1 MSEEQK
7 QEVLDRQIAEKEL
20 KVRELDV
27 VLQELG
33 ATKEERAFV
42 AVREKHEL
50 LRRAIEA
57 GSNSFGKV
65 LEGSK
70 ESESLRDLIYE
81 ASKSLTEEVKK
92 L

>member
-7 QEVLDRQIAEKEL
+7 QEELDRQIAEKGL

-33 ATKEERAFV
+33 ATKEERAF
-42 AVREKHEL
+42 AAAREKHEL
-50 LRRAIEA
+50 FRRAIEV
-57 GSNSFGKV
+57 GSNAFGKV
-65 LEGSK
+65 IEGSR
-70 ESESLRDLIYE
+70 ESDAIRVLIYE
-81 ASKSLTEEVKK
+81 ASERLTEEVKK